1 MKAKIEQF
9 PATNSNPVLCVKKN
23 GTVLYSNESGELLL
37 YGWGV
42 RVGEKL
48 PSSIV
53 DLVQRAI
60 SRNSP
65 EKMEFKVRERVYL
78 VVFHP
83 LLEQGCVNISGFD
96 ISDQKE
102 LEGKLWVSE
111 TQEKADLELAN
122 IIDTKA
128 VQSLMNDF
136 YRLAHIPMALLDLKG
151 NILVSVGW
159 QDICVKFHRVNP
171 ETCKHCLECDIN
183 LSTGVAP
190 GGYKLY
196 KCKNN
201 IWDVVTPIIVE
212 GQHIGNIFSGQFF
225 FDNEPLDYELF
236 RSQATKYGFNE
247 EEYIKALEKVPRLSR
262 EAVDTSMAFFMT
274 FANMISQ
281 LSYGNIKLSQSLAER
296 DAVVDALRKS
306 EKRERARSDELAAV
320 LDAVPVAVYTTHDPQ
335 ALKISGNRLSYEW
348 LRIPVGT
355 NLSKSAPE
363 GEKPEIFKLFKNGVE
378 IPPEKMPSQL
388 SAKGIE
394 VNDCEL
400 DIVSA
405 DGKVRHVL
413 GNARPLRDEQGNL
426 RGSISAF
433 IDITERKRAEETIR
447 LSNIYNRSLIEAS
460 LDPLITIGRDGKI
473 TDVNNATEQVTGYS
487 RNELIE
493 TDFSD
498 YFTESEKARKGYQ
511 QVFVLGEV
519 RDYPLEIR
527 HRDGHIT
534 PVLYNAS
541 VFRDENGEI
550 IGVFAAARDI
560 TERKR
565 HEMNLAF
572 LAEIDEDFAHLSSV
586 DEIMQTVGEKVGK
599 YLKVKTFNVCEV
611 DDPKG
616 TLTVNFGWQDI
627 GVPSLLHQTFCI
639 SDYLTEEFSRA
650 NRAGEIIAIRDT
662 QTDPRTNARA
672 YAALEI
678 GSVMTAPFH
687 VKGEWKAFLSVTDM
701 NPRGWLQDE
710 IELFQELSNRIFQRI
725 ERARAKEAL
734 RESEE
739 RFRALVTA
747 SSEVVYRV
755 SPDWSEMRQ
764 LYGRGFLANTESPRS
779 TWLQEYVPPEDQPHV
794 TAVINE
800 AIRTKSTY
808 ELEHRARLADG
819 SLGWIFSRA
828 VPMLDANGEI
838 VEWFG
843 AASDI
848 TERKRVEEA
857 LRKSEERLRLLSD
870 NLPDSAVYQYVLE
883 PDGST
888 RFQYFSAGIERLNGI
903 SPLDVLRDPGKLYR
917 QIQPEYLE
925 RLIEAE
931 ARSARELSDFDM
943 ELPMR
948 LPDDQVKWM
957 RLHSR
962 PRRLPDGRTIW
973 DGVQTDITELKRAE
987 EVLRESESRRKVAEA
1002 VDAERQRFFDV
1013 LETLPV
1019 MIALLTPDHHITF
1032 ANRCFREKFGES
1044 SGRHCF
1050 EYCFGRTG
1058 PCEFCESY
1066 IVLETG
1072 KPHRW
1077 GVTTPDGSVFDVYD
1091 LPFTDVDGSPM
1102 ILEMDIDITER
1113 KEAEEKLR
1121 DSEEK
1126 YRNIVETANEIILIT
1141 DNEAVITY
1149 ANRKIVDMLGYP
1161 LEEIIGRP
1169 IWGFISEE
1177 CKPVVKLNLEKRRQG
1192 ISESYELKLMR
1203 KDGSPLWTFLNAK
1216 PLFDKEGEY
1225 VGAMSMLTDITK
1237 RKEAEE
1243 ALINIET
1250 ARKKEIHHRIKNN
1263 LQVISSL
1270 LDLQSEQFRNREDIK
1285 DSEVLEAFRES
1296 QDRVISMALIHE
1308 ELYRGGGFETL
1319 NFSPYIQELAKN
1331 LLLTYRLGNTDIS
1344 LNLDLEENVLFDM
1357 DTAVPLG
1364 IIVNELVSNS
1374 LKHAFPDRKKGEI
1387 RIKLS
1392 REEKEECTRSITEDR
1407 KSTSFTL
1414 TVSDD
1419 GVGIP
1424 ENLNLEELDSL
1435 GFQLVTSLVD
1445 QLDGEFEL
1453 KRKNGTEFTI
1463 RFTVTEKDNLAQA
1476 GLKSQENG

>member
-1 MKAKIEQF
+1 MKQSKAI
-9 PATNSNPVLCVKKN
+9 NLNPVLSVDKD
-23 GTVLYSNESGELLL
+23 GVILYSNKAGEPLLRD
-37 YGWGV
+37 WGV
-42 RVGEKL
+42 GIGEKL
-48 PSSIV
+48 PLHIKIF
-53 DLVQRAI
+53 VQRAI
-60 SRNSP
+60 SQEAI
-65 EKMEFKVRERVYL
+65 EKTEIKMGKRAYFL
-78 VVFHP
+78 VFHFLP
-83 LLEQGCVNISGFD
+83 EQEYVNIYVFD
-96 ISDQKE
+96 ITNRKK
-102 LEGKLWVSE
+102 LEGKLQESE
-111 TQEKADLELAN
+111 TQENKNLGLTN
-122 IIDTKA
+122 IIDVKA

-136 YRLAHIPMALLDLKG
+136 YTLAHIPMALLDLKG

-159 QDICVKFHRVNP
+159 QDICSKFHRTNP
-171 ETCKHCLECDIN
+171 ETLKHCLECDIN
-183 LSTGVAP
+183 MSMDVAP

-201 IWDVVTPIIVE
+201 IWDVVTPVMVE

-225 FDNEPLDYELF
+225 LDNEPFNYELF
-236 RSQATKYGFNE
+236 RSQARKYGFNE
-247 EEYIKALEKVPRLSR
+247 EGYIKALEKVPRLSR
-262 EAVDTSMAFFMT
+262 KAVDTSMAFFMT

-281 LSYGNIKLSQSLAER
+281 LSYSTIKLSQSLAER
-296 DAVVDALRKS
+296 DAVVDALRES
-306 EKRERARSDELAAV
+306 EKRERARSDELATV
-320 LDAVPVAVYTTHDPQ
+320 LDAVPVAVYITHDPQ
-335 ALKISGNRLSYEW
+335 ALQIAGNRLSYEW
-348 LRIPVGT
+348 LRVPMGT
-355 NLSKSAPE
+355 NLSKSAPD
-363 GEKPEIFKLFKNGVE
+363 GEKPEVFKLFKNGVE

-394 VNDCEL
+394 INDCEL

-405 DGKVRHVL
+405 DGEVRHVL

-473 TDVNNATEQVTGYS
+473 TDVNNATERVTGYS

-498 YFTESEKARKGYQ
+498 YFTEPEKARKGYQ

-534 PVLYNAS
+534 PILYNAS

-599 YLKVKTFNVCEV
+599 YLKVKTVNFCEV
-611 DDPKG
+611 DDTEG
-616 TLTVNFGWQDI
+616 TFTVSLGWQDM
-627 GVPSLLHQTFCI
+627 GVPSLLHQTFLI
-639 SDYLTEEFSRA
+639 SNYLTEEFGRA
-650 NRAGEIIAIRDT
+650 GRAGETVIIRNT

-672 YAALEI
+672 YTSLDI
-678 GSVMTAPFH
+678 GSVMIVPFH
-687 VKGEWKAFLSVTDM
+687 VKGKWKAFLSVTDM
-701 NPRGWLQDE
+701 RSRDWLQDE
-710 IELFQELSNRIFQRI
+710 IELFQELSNRIFPRI
-725 ERARAKEAL
+725 ERAKAKEAL
-734 RESEE
+734 RKSEE

-755 SPDWSEMRQ
+755 SSDWSEMRH
-764 LYGRGFLANTESPRS
+764 LYGRGFLANTESPSRN
-779 TWLQEYVPPEDQPHV
+779 WLQEYVPLEDQQHV
-794 TAVINE
+794 MAVINE
-800 AIRTKSTY
+800 AIRTKSIY
-808 ELEHRARLADG
+808 QMEHRVRLADG
-819 SLGWIFSRA
+819 SVGWIFSRA
-828 VPMLDANGEI
+828 VPMLGANGEI
-838 VEWFG
+838 IEWFG

-848 TERKRVEEA
+848 TERKRVEEE

-870 NLPDSAVYQYVLE
+870 NLPDSAVYQYVSE
-883 PDGST
+883 PDDSA
-888 RFQYFSAGIERLNGI
+888 RFVYFSAGIERLNGI
-903 SPLDVLRDPGKLYR
+903 KVSDLLRDPGTLHR
-917 QIQPEYLE
+917 QILPEYFE
-925 RLIEAE
+925 RLVEAE
-931 ARSARELSDFDM
+931 ARSARDLSDFDM

-948 LPDDQVKWM
+948 LPNGKIRWM

-973 DGVQTDITELKRAE
+973 DGVQTDITELKQAE
-987 EVLRESESRRKVAEA
+987 EVLRENELRSKVTEA
-1002 VDAERQRFFDV
+1002 VIAERQRFFDV

-1019 MIALLTPDHHITF
+1019 MIALLTPDHQITF
-1032 ANRCFREKFGES
+1032 ANRYFREKFGES
-1044 SGRHCF
+1044 GDNHCF
-1050 EYCFGRTG
+1050 KYCFGRTR
-1058 PCEFCESY
+1058 PCEFCEAHK
-1066 IVLETG
+1066 VLETG

-1077 GVTTPDGSVFDVYD
+1077 ETTTSEGCVIDIYNF
-1091 LPFTDVDGSPM
+1091 PFTDVDGSPL

-1113 KEAEEKLR
+1113 KTAEERLR
-1121 DSEEK
+1121 VSEEK
-1126 YRNIVETANEIILIT
+1126 YRNIVETANEVILIT
-1141 DNEAVITY
+1141 DNKAVINY
-1149 ANRKIVDMLGYP
+1149 VNPKITDMLGYP
-1161 LEEIIGRP
+1161 LEEITGKP
-1169 IWGFISEE
+1169 IWSFISEE
-1177 CKPVVKLNLEKRRQG
+1177 CKPVVRRNLEKRRKG
-1192 ISESYELKLMR
+1192 ISESYELKLIR
-1203 KDGSPLWTFLNAK
+1203 KDGSPIWTFLNVK
-1216 PLFDKEGEY
+1216 PLFDRGGKY
-1225 VGAMSMLTDITK
+1225 AGAMSMLTDITK

-1243 ALINIET
+1243 ALANIET

-1270 LDLQSEQFRNREDIK
+1270 LDLQAEQFRNREDIK

-1319 NFSPYIQELAKN
+1319 NFSPYIQELAEN
-1331 LLLTYRLGNTDIS
+1331 LLLTYRLGSTDVS
-1344 LNLDLEENVLFDM
+1344 LNIDLEENLLLDM

-1364 IIVNELVSNS
+1364 MIVNELVSNS
-1374 LKHAFPDRKKGEI
+1374 LKHAFPNRKKGEI

-1392 REEKEECTRSITEDR
+1392 REENEEYMKSMTEDS
-1407 KSTSFTL
+1407 KSTSFIL

-1453 KRKNGTEFTI
+1453 KRKNGAEFTI
-1463 RFTVTEKDNLAQA
+1463 RFTVVEKDSLAQA
-1476 GLKSQENG
+1476 GLK

>member
-1 MKAKIEQF
+1 
-9 PATNSNPVLCVKKN
+9 
-23 GTVLYSNESGELLL
+23 
-37 YGWGV
+37 
-42 RVGEKL
+42 
-48 PSSIV
+48 
-53 DLVQRAI
+53 
-60 SRNSP
+60 
-65 EKMEFKVRERVYL
+65 
-78 VVFHP
+78 
-83 LLEQGCVNISGFD
+83 
-96 ISDQKE
+96 
-102 LEGKLWVSE
+102 
-111 TQEKADLELAN
+111 
-122 IIDTKA
+122 
-128 VQSLMNDF
+128 
-136 YRLAHIPMALLDLKG
+136 
-151 NILVSVGW
+151 
-159 QDICVKFHRVNP
+159 
-171 ETCKHCLECDIN
+171 
-183 LSTGVAP
+183 
-190 GGYKLY
+190 
-196 KCKNN
+196 
-201 IWDVVTPIIVE
+201 
-212 GQHIGNIFSGQFF
+212 
-225 FDNEPLDYELF
+225 
-236 RSQATKYGFNE
+236 
-247 EEYIKALEKVPRLSR
+247 
-262 EAVDTSMAFFMT
+262 
-274 FANMISQ
+274 
-281 LSYGNIKLSQSLAER
+281 
-296 DAVVDALRKS
+296 
-306 EKRERARSDELAAV
+306 
-320 LDAVPVAVYTTHDPQ
+320 
-335 ALKISGNRLSYEW
+335 
-348 LRIPVGT
+348 
-355 NLSKSAPE
+355 
-363 GEKPEIFKLFKNGVE
+363 
-378 IPPEKMPSQL
+378 
-388 SAKGIE
+388 
-394 VNDCEL
+394 
-400 DIVSA
+400 
-405 DGKVRHVL
+405 
-413 GNARPLRDEQGNL
+413 
-426 RGSISAF
+426 
-433 IDITERKRAEETIR
+433 
-447 LSNIYNRSLIEAS
+447 
-460 LDPLITIGRDGKI
+460 
-473 TDVNNATEQVTGYS
+473 
-487 RNELIE
+487 
-493 TDFSD
+493 
-498 YFTESEKARKGYQ
+498 
-511 QVFVLGEV
+511 
-519 RDYPLEIR
+519 
-527 HRDGHIT
+527 
-534 PVLYNAS
+534 
-541 VFRDENGEI
+541 
-550 IGVFAAARDI
+550 
-560 TERKR
+560 
-565 HEMNLAF
+565 
-572 LAEIDEDFAHLSSV
+572 
-586 DEIMQTVGEKVGK
+586 
-599 YLKVKTFNVCEV
+599 
-611 DDPKG
+611 
-616 TLTVNFGWQDI
+616 
-627 GVPSLLHQTFCI
+627 
-639 SDYLTEEFSRA
+639 
-650 NRAGEIIAIRDT
+650 
-662 QTDPRTNARA
+662 
-672 YAALEI
+672 
-678 GSVMTAPFH
+678 
-687 VKGEWKAFLSVTDM
+687 
-701 NPRGWLQDE
+701 
-710 IELFQELSNRIFQRI
+710 
-725 ERARAKEAL
+725 
-734 RESEE
+734 
-739 RFRALVTA
+739 
-747 SSEVVYRV
+747 
-755 SPDWSEMRQ
+755 
-764 LYGRGFLANTESPRS
+764 
-779 TWLQEYVPPEDQPHV
+779 
-794 TAVINE
+794 
-800 AIRTKSTY
+800 
-808 ELEHRARLADG
+808 
-819 SLGWIFSRA
+819 
-828 VPMLDANGEI
+828 
-838 VEWFG
+838 
-843 AASDI
+843 
-848 TERKRVEEA
+848 VEEA

-1392 REEKEECTRSITEDR
+1392 RDEKEECTRSITEDR

-1419 GVGIP
+1419 GAGIP